1 MQVIVN
7 CPALVDLRLQASL
20 ADPVPH
26 ITRIDISSRAMSSI
40 SWGSIVDLEHLT
52 LMCPIMLEVRSR
64 NALMLSACWAFLG
77 VLKGCI
83 LRLCLIQLLMPLALV
98 TGLCQK

>member
-1 MQVIVN
+1 MMQVTLN

-52 LMCPIMLEVRSR
+52 LMCPIMLEVRSSPSSCPLLVAVLQCSGR
-64 NALMLSACWAFLG
+64 FVRLLVQGSCFMLPL
-77 VLKGCI
+77 I
-83 LRLCLIQLLMPLALV
+83 LQAKV
-98 TGLCQK
+98 AA